1 MERIITRIN
10 LLWGAVVTLL
20 SAAFGQF
27 WYLFAAFL
35 LLNITDY
42 ITGII
47 KSKMNN
53 TENSRKGLKGIIKKI
68 GYWIAVAIAF
78 FMSICFSRV
87 GDIIG
92 IDLGFTVL
100 FGWFTLATFLIN
112 ECRSILEN
120 LVELGVNV
128 PSFLING
135 LEVASNLI
143 NSKTGDDND
152 SE

>member
-1 MERIITRIN
+1 MDKIITKIN
-10 LLWGAVVTLL
+10 LLYGAVVTLL
-20 SAAFGQF
+20 SAVFGQF

-53 TENSRKGLKGIIKKI
+53 TESSHKGLKGIIKKL
-68 GYWIAVAIAF
+68 GYWIAIAIAF
-78 FMSICFSRV
+78 FMSICFSSM
-87 GDIIG
+87 GDVIG

-112 ECRSILEN
+112 ESRSILEN
-120 LVELGVNV
+120 LIELEVNV
-128 PSFLING
+128 PGFLING
-135 LEVASNLI
+135 LEVASKLV
-143 NSKTGDDND
+143 NSKSGDDN
-152 SE
+152 E